1 MDFLKHFEAFR
12 HKYSE
17 SAVEMS
23 LSMKESSALLSIKL
37 PSVLQAPLAGFQAPE
52 SLDWLTVLGI
62 RVKWT
67 LTFAAQIEALY
78 KSLDI

>member
-1 MDFLKHFEAFR
+1 MDFKKHLEAYR

-17 SAVEMS
+17 SALERS
-23 LSMKESSALLSIKL
+23 LCMKESSALLSIKL

-52 SLDWLTVLGI
+52 SLDSLTIWGI
-62 RVKWT
+62 RVKLT
-67 LTFAAQIEALY
+67 LTFAALIEALY